1 MRKGKDDEEE
11 EIADTEPA
19 AIYVAEVLAGAPL
32 DAALPMADV
41 QPAQAG
47 GASSTSGGAADF
59 IEAQAPLAA
68 GMTVVPHAD
77 LTSALIAQTAQRSA
91 PPKPVCQFTKEVQFS
106 GATRSLWTHQDERG
120 GETDDWFAGKWTTNM

>member
-1 MRKGKDDEEE
+1 MMGKDDEEE

-19 AIYVAEVLAGAPL
+19 AIHVAEVLAGAPL

-68 GMTVVPHAD
+68 GLPVVPHAD
-77 LTSALIAQTAQRSA
+77 LTSALIA

-120 GETDDWFAGKWTTNM
+120 ETDASDWFAGKWTSNM